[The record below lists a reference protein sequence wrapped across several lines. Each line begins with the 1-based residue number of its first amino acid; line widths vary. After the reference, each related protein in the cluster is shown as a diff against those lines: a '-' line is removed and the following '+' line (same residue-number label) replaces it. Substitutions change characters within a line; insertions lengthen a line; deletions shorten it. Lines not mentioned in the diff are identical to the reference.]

1 MDRKM
6 DIKELTNNLK
16 TFVENCSND
25 NYIYNELSFD
35 EAYPD
40 ITPTSFIVNLVAKK
54 SWEYPTIGQALD
66 TLTDTLRVTI
76 EPEIRR
82 NIFTLSLYTI
92 DEMVNSQKK
101 RDWEQIATNPDLT
114 PEQIK
119 KLFNTQDKNVIAL
132 LVKQYLEDVDFQE
145 LILADAELKPKFL
158 ALTI

>member
-119 KLFNTQDKNVIAL
+119 KLF
-132 LVKQYLEDVDFQE
+132 F
-145 LILADAELKPKFL
+145 
-158 ALTI
+158 